1 MPCCHENRLVVDR
14 QQSASKSQE
23 AQKLNRIDRS
33 TIRIHNRRITLHELK
48 HAVRCQPL
56 HDVSIHYSCSLVFH
70 AIQGVYEET
79 SWKYKYMCLV
89 EGFNPCRSIRKKL
102 AKELVRV

>member
-23 AQKLNRIDRS
+23 AQKLNRIERFI
-33 TIRIHNRRITLHELK
+33 TRIHSDKITLHELNIQT
-48 HAVRCQPL
+48 RCQNL
-56 HDVSIHYSCSLVFH
+56 YDVSIHYSCSLVFH

-79 SWKYKYMCLV
+79 SWKYKYMCPV
-89 EGFNPCRSIRKKL
+89 EGLIL
-102 AKELVRV
+102 AVRFVKSLQKSL